1 MEVILNDKSKAY
13 ERITLEDLLQFI
25 KTNFS
30 TFQRPSE
37 IITVDKVDTLNN
49 ETNDK
54 SSTDKLK
61 KKLEVKSF
69 YDELAT
75 SVSNVKFNSNLIK
88 SFSNF
93 PETPDHFVFNMN
105 NFLIETN
112 SDTETEVKKIDF
124 SKFTFF
130 KSVLFNLLKTPK
142 PSDLENFIK
151 TLVKHISYGGI
162 TEFNY
167 TKMKWNKKT
176 LKDNI
181 NKNIIDAGTIRVV
194 NDYLHIN
201 IFIFNEDSGQFEYGG
216 GDFIPFKMNIFLYKY
231 KGAFYPVF
239 TKNSKH
245 FAFDSPL
252 VKYFLTNSDKIT
264 LLSQDQ
270 LTFKEEDLSS
280 YINLSSIMPDI
291 PVAVKMEETSVI
303 NKFEEDFT
311 EDNNSSSESESKDE
325 VSESEDDDDDDD
337 DDESTDKDEIMIEK
351 YMKLSLMELQK
362 EAKKF
367 NIDIKNGTKL
377 KPKKDLCCEIV
388 KLKKS
393 S

>member
-37 IITVDKVDTLNN
+37 IITVDAVSSDNN
-49 ETNDK
+49 TK
-54 SSTDKLK
+54 IITDKLK
-61 KKLEVKSF
+61 KRPDVKSF
-69 YDELAT
+69 YDELTT
-75 SVSNVKFNSNLIK
+75 SVSNVKLNSNLIR

-93 PETPDHFVFNMN
+93 PETPELFVFNMN

-112 SDTETEVKKIDF
+112 SDTKTEVKKSDF
-124 SKFTFF
+124 SKFTFL

-142 PSDLENFIK
+142 SSDLEIFIK
-151 TLVKHISYGGI
+151 TLTKHISYGGI

-167 TKMKWNKKT
+167 TKLKWNKKT

-181 NKNIIDAGTIRVV
+181 NKNIIDPGTIRVV

-216 GDFIPFKMNIFLYKY
+216 GDFIPFKMNVFLYKY
-231 KGAFYPVF
+231 KDTFYPVF
-239 TKNSKH
+239 TKNSKQ
-245 FAFDSPL
+245 FAFDSTL
-252 VKYFLTNSDKIT
+252 VRYFLTNSDKIT

-280 YINLSSIMPDI
+280 YINLSTIMPDI
-291 PVAVKMEETSVI
+291 PIAVKMEETSVI

-311 EDNNSSSESESKDE
+311 EDNNSESESKSDSESDSESESE
-325 VSESEDDDDDDD
+325 SESE
-337 DDESTDKDEIMIEK
+337 STTGKDEIMIEK
-351 YMKLSLMELQK
+351 FMKLSLMEIQK
-362 EAKKF
+362 EAKKY
-367 NIDIKNGTKL
+367 NIDIKKGMKL